1 MCLARELHTH
11 VSSMPYFLWNIQ
23 FVCNLPMEALF
34 SRHWSLQLL
43 VVCTYTVALSRH
55 RDCRSNQGKLST
67 PTSCQHNLSAFFV
80 FFPVQVDL
88 NISLEHLFPPISIYD
103 FQKKKELRNSRLCVW
118 RPQDCKTLGRVE
130 HYFDLTKPG
139 V

>member
-23 FVCNLPMEALF
+23 FVSNLPMEALF
-34 SRHWSLQLL
+34 SRHWSLQL

-67 PTSCQHNLSAFFV
+67 LTSCQHNLSAFFV